1 MPDAAL
7 RALDLTV
14 RRRVEGLLSG
24 DYRTALNGTGTELAR
39 VRPYEP
45 GDDVRRLEWN
55 VTARTGQPHIA
66 VHMAERAISTWL
78 VLDTS
83 PSMNFGTALRRKFD
97 TAEGVALAVAHIST
111 RRGNRLGVS
120 AFGGPKL
127 VVHPPRQGQNGLFGL
142 LLAVRQE
149 AQPDNVQGVRLAE
162 ALSHTAQLARQ
173 HGVVV
178 VVSDF
183 RGPRDWEP
191 ALLRLAA
198 RHAVV
203 GVEIRDPREQELPDV
218 GELELID
225 PESGNILR
233 VNTSDSALSQ
243 RFADAAS
250 AERAEVAAA
259 FRRVGAEYL
268 SISTADDW
276 LRVLAGFL
284 RRKGR
289 VA

>member
-14 RRRVEGLLSG
+14 RRRVEGLLAG
-24 DYRTALNGTGTELAR
+24 DYRTALHGTGTELAR

-55 VTARTGQPHIA
+55 VTARTGQPHVA
-66 VHMAERAISTWL
+66 VHMAERAITTWL

-97 TAEGVALAVAHIST
+97 TAEGVALAVAHLST

-127 VVHPPRQGQNGLFGL
+127 VVHPPRQGQNGVFGL

-149 AQPDNVQGVRLAE
+149 AQPDNVAGVGLAE
-162 ALSHTAQLARQ
+162 ALAHTASLARQ
-173 HGVVV
+173 HGIVV

-183 RGPRDWEP
+183 RGARDWEP
-191 ALLRLAA
+191 AMLRLAA
-198 RHAVV
+198 RHAVL

-218 GELELID
+218 GEVELVD
-225 PESGNILR
+225 PESGRILR
-233 VNTSDSALSQ
+233 VNTSDPGLRQ
-243 RFADAAS
+243 RFADAATD
-250 AERAEVAAA
+250 ERAAVVASL
-259 FRRVGAEYL
+259 RRVGAEHL
-268 SISTADDW
+268 SLSTADDW
-276 LRVLAGFL
+276 LRQLAAFL
-284 RRKGR
+284 RRNGR
-289 VA
+289 VI